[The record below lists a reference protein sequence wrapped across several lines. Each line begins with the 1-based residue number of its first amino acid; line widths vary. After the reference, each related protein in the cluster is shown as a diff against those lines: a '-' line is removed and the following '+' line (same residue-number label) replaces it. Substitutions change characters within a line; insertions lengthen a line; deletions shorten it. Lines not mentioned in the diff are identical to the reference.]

1 VQCPSGD
8 IVTGGGYMT
17 DESLDVLTDMAY
29 TQSAGIF
36 FNGWVLDAYNANL
49 TPAHV
54 SVVAYCLET

>member
-1 VQCPSGD
+1 
-8 IVTGGGYMT
+8 
-17 DESLDVLTDMAY
+17 MAY